1 MTKAILDTSGE
12 IYQYVG
18 DEVVVSWK
26 VKNGLKNANCLECFL
41 QSKNIFE
48 ENCESYLKRYD
59 VMPEF
64 KAGFHMGSITTG
76 EIGVIKKEIIFT
88 GDVLNTT
95 SRIQG
100 KCNEYDV
107 DILLSEALKNQLTEI
122 NNYTFKEIGS
132 CELRGKSEDVILFTV
147 FNAS

>member
-1 MTKAILDTSGE
+1 LTEAILDTSGE

-26 VKNGLKNANCLECFL
+26 VKNGLKNANCLECFYR
-41 QSKNIFE
+41 SKHIFE
-48 ENCESYLKRYD
+48 EKSDGYLKGYN
-59 VMPEF
+59 VLPEF
-64 KAGFHMGSITTG
+64 KAGFHMGPITSG

-95 SRIQG
+95 ARIQG
-100 KCNEYDV
+100 KCNDYNV
-107 DILLSEALKNQLTEI
+107 DILLSEALKNKLTET

-132 CELRGKSEDVILFTV
+132 CELRGKNEAVILFTV
-147 FNAS
+147 LNTK